1 MMRTNIITGG
11 NIIVEWNIMMGRNI
25 KMAKGI
31 STASERHRMKFDIF
45 LIS

>member
-1 MMRTNIITGG
+1 MMRTNIITGW

-31 STASERHRMKFDIF
+31 STASERYWLKFDIF

>member
-31 STASERHRMKFDIF
+31 STASERHWLKFDIF